1 MEKNVGNADR
11 HDQNLT
17 NEEVGEL
24 CRGNTEEYVIEKK
37 NNMYKKGGSK
47 RKPRMSMNE
56 VDNKKKLKM
65 VVDSHEAIT
74 RLNEFITSDEIN
86 GSDMKLVI
94 QKTLHASD
102 LKRNLNRLNMP
113 FQQVET
119 HNFLTYEEK
128 QVLGIC
134 GRRKDGTKEIKVQIV
149 GPNLQMH
156 EKSLL
161 LKIWRMSS
169 TENYVLTTNWFNFV
183 EENKNVLKE
192 KTTIQVWSF
201 RKDRE
206 LCFGVTMVKDID
218 RLPKGFLWCQRDLS
232 RGKAKWDGGIPSD
245 TLQIK
250 DLPNADSKVKISDM
264 VINASVHYIRNERN
278 KRLFGNEKRSQNEV
292 LLTIIN
298 NIRMISVSLKVKNY
312 TKAAEVSKEWNIV
325 MGRSKENESIID
337 KWK

>member
-11 HDQNLT
+11 QYHDQNLT
-17 NEEVGEL
+17 NEEVGRLAASKHENDVNEGEL
-24 CRGNTEEYVIEKK
+24 YRGDIEEYVIERK
-37 NNMYKKGGSK
+37 NNVHKKGGSK

-74 RLNEFITSDEIN
+74 RLTEFITSDEIN
-86 GSDMKLVI
+86 GSDIKLVI

-102 LKRNLNRLNMP
+102 LNRNLNRLNMP

-119 HNFLTYEEK
+119 HDFLKHEEK
-128 QVLGIC
+128 QVLGIY

-156 EKSLL
+156 EKTLL

-183 EENKNVLKE
+183 EENNNVLKE

-201 RKDRE
+201 RKDEE
-206 LCFGVTMVKDID
+206 LCFGVVCVDEPGEHDAT
-218 RLPKGFLWCQRDLS
+218 
-232 RGKAKWDGGIPSD
+232 
-245 TLQIK
+245 
-250 DLPNADSKVKISDM
+250 
-264 VINASVHYIRNERN
+264 
-278 KRLFGNEKRSQNEV
+278 
-292 LLTIIN
+292 
-298 NIRMISVSLKVKNY
+298 
-312 TKAAEVSKEWNIV
+312 
-325 MGRSKENESIID
+325 
-337 KWK
+337 

>member
-17 NEEVGEL
+17 NEEVGLAASKCENDVNEGEL
-24 CRGNTEEYVIEKK
+24 YSGKIEEYVIEKK
-37 NNMYKKGGSK
+37 NNVYK
-47 RKPRMSMNE
+47 RWFKPNH
-56 VDNKKKLKM
+56 LK
-65 VVDSHEAIT
+65 
-74 RLNEFITSDEIN
+74 EFITSDEIN
-86 GSDMKLVI
+86 GLDMKLVI

-113 FQQVET
+113 CQQVET
-119 HNFLTYEEK
+119 HDFLTYEEK

-156 EKSLL
+156 KKTLL

-201 RKDRE
+201 RKDGK
-206 LCFGVTMVKDID
+206 LCFAVVCVDEPGEHDAT
-218 RLPKGFLWCQRDLS
+218 
-232 RGKAKWDGGIPSD
+232 
-245 TLQIK
+245 
-250 DLPNADSKVKISDM
+250 
-264 VINASVHYIRNERN
+264 
-278 KRLFGNEKRSQNEV
+278 
-292 LLTIIN
+292 
-298 NIRMISVSLKVKNY
+298 
-312 TKAAEVSKEWNIV
+312 
-325 MGRSKENESIID
+325 
-337 KWK
+337 

>member
-1 MEKNVGNADR
+1 MEKNVCNADR

-17 NEEVGEL
+17 NEEVGLAASKHENDVNEGEL
-24 CRGNTEEYVIEKK
+24 YRGDIEEYVIEQK
-37 NNMYKKGGSK
+37 NNVHKKGGSK

-56 VDNKKKLKM
+56 VDNKKKVKM

-74 RLNEFITSDEIN
+74 LLNEFITSDEIN

-119 HNFLTYEEK
+119 HDFLTYEEK

-156 EKSLL
+156 QKTLL

-183 EENKNVLKE
+183 EENNNVLKE

-201 RKDRE
+201 RKDGK
-206 LCFGVTMVKDID
+206 LCFGVVCVDEPGEHDAT
-218 RLPKGFLWCQRDLS
+218 
-232 RGKAKWDGGIPSD
+232 
-245 TLQIK
+245 
-250 DLPNADSKVKISDM
+250 
-264 VINASVHYIRNERN
+264 
-278 KRLFGNEKRSQNEV
+278 
-292 LLTIIN
+292 
-298 NIRMISVSLKVKNY
+298 
-312 TKAAEVSKEWNIV
+312 
-325 MGRSKENESIID
+325 
-337 KWK
+337 